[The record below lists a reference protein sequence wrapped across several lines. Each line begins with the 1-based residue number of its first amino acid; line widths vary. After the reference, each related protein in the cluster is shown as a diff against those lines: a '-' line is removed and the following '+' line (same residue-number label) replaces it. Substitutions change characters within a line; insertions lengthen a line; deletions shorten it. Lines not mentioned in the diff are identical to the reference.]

1 MVTSKASSRSYFIS
15 YEIFSLKQ
23 IPETAR
29 RGADY
34 IDVSSQLED
43 LLLQIDASVRGHA
56 FQIRREL
63 VQGAIKYTTFNIT
76 RVRIQEMISN
86 IIDMNVFE
94 LTHEFVD
101 IVREL
106 GTRPMLLDGPS
117 FSLLYLVAPK
127 AF

>member
-76 RVRIQEMISN
+76 CVRIHEMFSN
-86 IIDMNVFE
+86 MLYMYEIE
-94 LTHEFVD
+94 QTH
-101 IVREL
+101 
-106 GTRPMLLDGPS
+106 
-117 FSLLYLVAPK
+117 
-127 AF
+127 